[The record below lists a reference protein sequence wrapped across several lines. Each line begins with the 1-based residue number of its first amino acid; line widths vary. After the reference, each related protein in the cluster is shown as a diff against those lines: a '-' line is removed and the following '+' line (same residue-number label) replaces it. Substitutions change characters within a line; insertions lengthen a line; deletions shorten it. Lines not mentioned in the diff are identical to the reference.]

1 MKIRVRTGLPGML
14 GALPL
19 LLCGAPAQALI
30 TCDQLVNVAY
40 STQQARD
47 KQGASLRDVLAEAE
61 KLQKTYDLTA
71 TELEEVKAV
80 ITATYG
86 GMRDWKDVMN
96 YCKKGADT
104 RR

>member
-1 MKIRVRTGLPGML
+1 MKIPTRRTRNILL
-14 GALPL
+14 GVLPL
-19 LLCGAPAQALI
+19 LLCGTPAQALI

-40 STQQARD
+40 STAQARD

-61 KLQKTYDLTA
+61 KLQKTYDLTP

-86 GMRDWKDVMN
+86 GMRDWKDVMK

-104 RR
+104 PR